1 MLDTQHVF
9 TETTLDT
16 AYLWLCKQRANF
28 PANADIWHLRFH
40 WHTIRGELLQ
50 TLNKQD
56 YTLLPLS
63 VITKA
68 DGKSLH
74 LWSSQDALVLKML
87 AMGLPDA
94 LALSRHCTHIKGH
107 GGLKATVSTL
117 HAALPDYRYV
127 MKTDVKGY
135 YESIGHTIFLKQLDK
150 DITDPF
156 IWRLLVQFVK
166 RSVERGGTF
175 KSITFGIPRGC
186 PLSPVIA
193 AYYLTSLDKR
203 MEGDPRYFYRR
214 YMDDVIVLAKTRWH
228 LRKAVRTVNQHF
240 NRLKVDQAP
249 DKTFIGR
256 IEKEFIPGILPFTL
270 RASKTVLNC
279 SRQFGDFLGYR
290 FGLPELGLAEKTI
303 TNAVNKV
310 RQLYEQ
316 KQTATKRAAMLD
328 DYITRW
334 LRWVV
339 AGLVEKPIKIVF
351 CVGTKTSLLYQATTK

>member
-1 MLDTQHVF
+1 MLDTKHVF
-9 TETTLDT
+9 TEATLET
-16 AYLWLCKQRANF
+16 AYSWLCKQRANF

-56 YTLLPLS
+56 YTFMPLS
-63 VITKA
+63 VVTKA
-68 DGKSLH
+68 DGERLH

-87 AMGLPDA
+87 AMALPDA
-94 LALSRHCTHIKGH
+94 LALSPRCTHIKGH
-107 GGLKATVSTL
+107 GGLKATVGTL

-127 MKTDVKGY
+127 MKTDVKRY
-135 YESIGHTIFLKQLDK
+135 YESIDHTILLRQLDK

-175 KSITFGIPRGC
+175 KSITCGISRGC

-193 AYYLTSLDKR
+193 AYYLKALDEK

-214 YMDDVIVLAKTRWH
+214 YMDDVIVLAKTHWH
-228 LRKAVRTVNQHF
+228 LRNAVRTVNQHF
-240 NRLKVDQAP
+240 NQLKVEQAP

-256 IEKEFIPGILPFTL
+256 IEKGF
-270 RASKTVLNC
+270 
-279 SRQFGDFLGYR
+279 DFLGYR
-290 FGLPELGLAEKTI
+290 FGLPDLALTEKTI
-303 TNAVNKV
+303 INAVNRI

-316 KQTATKRAAMLD
+316 KQTAPKRAVMLD

-334 LRWVV
+334 LQWVV
-339 AGLVEKPIKIVF
+339 AGLNDKQIKIVF
-351 CVGTKTSLLYQATTK
+351 CIEQMTSQLNPATTK

>member
-1 MLDTQHVF
+1 MLDTKHVF
-9 TETTLDT
+9 TETTLDI
-16 AYLWLCKQRANF
+16 AYSWLCKQRANF

-50 TLNKQD
+50 TLIKED
-56 YTLLPLS
+56 YTLLPLN
-63 VITKA
+63 VVTKA
-68 DGKSLH
+68 DGESLH

-87 AMGLPDA
+87 AMALPEA
-94 LALSRHCTHIKGH
+94 LALSSLCTHIKGH
-107 GGLKATVSTL
+107 GGLKATVNDL

-135 YESIGHTIFLKQLDK
+135 FESIDHTILLRQLDN

-175 KSITFGIPRGC
+175 KSIHCGISRGC
-186 PLSPVIA
+186 SLSPIIA
-193 AYYLTSLDKR
+193 AYYLTSLDKQ
-203 MEGDPRYFYRR
+203 MEGDTRYFYRR

-228 LRKAVRTVNQHF
+228 LRKAVKTVNQHF
-240 NRLKVDQAP
+240 NQLKVEQAP

-256 IEKEFIPGILPFTL
+256 IEKGF
-270 RASKTVLNC
+270 
-279 SRQFGDFLGYR
+279 DFLGYR

-310 RQLYEQ
+310 RRLYEQ
-316 KQTATKRAAMLD
+316 KQSAPKRAVALD
-328 DYITRW
+328 DYIIRW
-334 LRWVV
+334 LRWVN
-339 AGLVEKPIKIVF
+339 AGIVEKPIKVSF
-351 CVGTKTSLLYQATTK
+351 CIERMTRQLNPAPTRRLH

>member
-1 MLDTQHVF
+1 MLDTKHVF
-9 TETTLDT
+9 TEVTLDT

-28 PANADIWHLRFH
+28 PANADICHLRFH
-40 WHTIRGELLQ
+40 WHAIRGELLQ

-63 VITKA
+63 VVTKA
-68 DGKSLH
+68 DGETLH

-87 AMGLPDA
+87 AMTLPDA
-94 LALSRHCTHIKGH
+94 LALSPLCTHIKGH
-107 GGLKATVSTL
+107 GGLKATVSAL
-117 HAALPDYRYV
+117 HAALPDYSYV

-135 YESIGHTIFLKQLDK
+135 YESIDHTILLRQLDK

-175 KSITFGIPRGC
+175 KSIHCGISRGG
-186 PLSPVIA
+186 PLSPIIA
-193 AYYLTSLDKR
+193 AYYLKALDEQ
-203 MEGDPRYFYRR
+203 MEGDTRYFYRR
-214 YMDDVIVLAKTRWH
+214 FMDDIIILAKTRWH

-240 NRLKVDQAP
+240 HQLKVEQAP

-256 IEKEFIPGILPFTL
+256 IEKEF
-270 RASKTVLNC
+270 
-279 SRQFGDFLGYR
+279 DFLGYR

-316 KQTATKRAAMLD
+316 KLAAPKRAAMLD

-334 LRWVV
+334 LRWVN
-339 AGLVEKPIKIVF
+339 AGLDDKPINIVF
-351 CVGTKTSLLYQATTK
+351 CIEQMTSPLNPATTI

>member
-1 MLDTQHVF
+1 MLDTKHFF
-9 TETTLDT
+9 TETTLDI
-16 AYLWLCKQRANF
+16 AYSWLCKQRANF

-40 WHTIRGELLQ
+40 WQSVRQELLQ
-50 TLNKQD
+50 TLHKQD
-56 YTLLPLS
+56 YTFMPLS
-63 VITKA
+63 VVTKA
-68 DGKSLH
+68 DGETLH

-87 AMGLPDA
+87 IMALPKA
-94 LALSRHCTHIKGH
+94 LALSSLCTHIKGH
-107 GGLKATVSTL
+107 GGLKATVNDL

-135 YESIGHTIFLKQLDK
+135 YESIDHTILLKQLDK

-166 RSVERGGTF
+166 RTVERGGTF
-175 KSITFGIPRGC
+175 KSIHCGISRGC
-186 PLSPVIA
+186 PLSPIIA
-193 AYYLTSLDKR
+193 AYYLKGLDEQ
-203 MEGDPRYFYRR
+203 MAGDPRYFYRR
-214 YMDDVIVLAKTRWH
+214 YVDDVIVLAKTRWH

-240 NRLKVDQAP
+240 NQLKVAQAP

-256 IEKEFIPGILPFTL
+256 IEKEF
-270 RASKTVLNC
+270 
-279 SRQFGDFLGYR
+279 DFLGYR

-316 KQTATKRAAMLD
+316 KQTAPKRAAMLD

-334 LRWVV
+334 LRWVN
-339 AGLVEKPIKIVF
+339 AGLADKPPNTVF
-351 CVGTKTSLLYQATTK
+351 CIEQMTIQLSPAST